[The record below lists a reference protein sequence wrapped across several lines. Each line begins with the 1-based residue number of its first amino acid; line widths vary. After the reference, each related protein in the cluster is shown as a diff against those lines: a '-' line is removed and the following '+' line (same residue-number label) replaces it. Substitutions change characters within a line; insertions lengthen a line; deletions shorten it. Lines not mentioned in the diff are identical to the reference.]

1 MSEFRYYCLH
11 DDGSIALGEHVEAT
25 DLHTAIE
32 HAYAVARSHP
42 NGAFHHVEVWSGTQ
56 RLYASPRD
64 QEEGRRDPSPPLFC
78 NESAVRQDA

>member
-1 MSEFRYYCLH
+1 MRLPVR
-11 DDGSIALGEHVEAT
+11 IR
-25 DLHTAIE
+25 TA
-32 HAYAVARSHP
+32 R
-42 NGAFHHVEVWSGTQ
+42 FHVEVWSGTQ